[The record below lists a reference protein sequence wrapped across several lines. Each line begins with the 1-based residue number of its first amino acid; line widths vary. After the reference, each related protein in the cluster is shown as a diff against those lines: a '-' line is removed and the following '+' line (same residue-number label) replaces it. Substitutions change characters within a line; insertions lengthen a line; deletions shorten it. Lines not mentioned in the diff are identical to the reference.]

1 MSLYELKNQEIC
13 ITVESL
19 GAELKSLK
27 KLDTD
32 TEYMWCADA
41 RYWNR
46 TSPILFPFVG
56 SAKDKK
62 YRTKGQTYS
71 MTQHGF
77 ARDMEFE
84 LLSRTETELWFGLG
98 SNEETLEKYPY
109 AFFLKLG
116 YRLEG
121 NKVAVLW
128 QVENPG
134 AEPLPFSIGGHP
146 AFNCPIREGEARHD
160 YFLDFGDI
168 AQVNSTRISENG
180 LALNES
186 DTYPLDGGRLA
197 LTDCLFD
204 HDALVIEDNQT
215 ATVSLCRP
223 DKSSYIKVTMDA
235 PLFGVWS
242 PAGSPPAP
250 FVCIEPWHG
259 RCDGEDFTGTLE
271 ERKWGNRIAPGEV
284 WNASYTIE
292 VS

>member
-1 MSLYELKNQEIC
+1 M
-13 ITVESL
+13 
-19 GAELKSLK
+19 
-27 KLDTD
+27 
-32 TEYMWCADA
+32 
-41 RYWNR
+41 
-46 TSPILFPFVG
+46 P
-56 SAKDKK
+56 
-62 YRTKGQTYS
+62 
-71 MTQHGF
+71 
-77 ARDMEFE
+77 
-84 LLSRTETELWFGLG
+84 
-98 SNEETLEKYPY
+98 
-109 AFFLKLG
+109 
-116 YRLEG
+116 
-121 NKVAVLW
+121 
-128 QVENPG
+128 
-134 AEPLPFSIGGHP
+134 
-146 AFNCPIREGEARHD
+146 
-160 YFLDFGDI
+160 
-168 AQVNSTRISENG
+168 
-180 LALNES
+180 
-186 DTYPLDGGRLA
+186 GRLA